1 MGYGP
6 IRLHWANVLPQPLP
20 WRLLRQF
27 CWQQRSIVDCRRLV
41 PCASSSCPIS
51 PSSLLISVYFGQKN
65 VYSVFRYSPP
75 AVGFAQLSSTAT
87 SMSNGNLA
95 VPEATIGS
103 IIASTTA
110 SVTVD
115 SKNSS
120 AVARMALDGSAILW
134 SLVSSML
141 ITWAIFF

>member
-1 MGYGP
+1 
-6 IRLHWANVLPQPLP
+6 
-20 WRLLRQF
+20 
-27 CWQQRSIVDCRRLV
+27 
-41 PCASSSCPIS
+41 
-51 PSSLLISVYFGQKN
+51 
-65 VYSVFRYSPP
+65 
-75 AVGFAQLSSTAT
+75 
-87 SMSNGNLA
+87 MSNGNLA

-120 AVARMALDGSAILW
+120 AVARMVLDGSAALW